1 MAAAGALGAKAWW
14 EWARKPSAG
23 PEQAEQASLYQS
35 AQVSD
40 A

>member
-23 PEQAEQASLYQS
+23 AEQASLYQS